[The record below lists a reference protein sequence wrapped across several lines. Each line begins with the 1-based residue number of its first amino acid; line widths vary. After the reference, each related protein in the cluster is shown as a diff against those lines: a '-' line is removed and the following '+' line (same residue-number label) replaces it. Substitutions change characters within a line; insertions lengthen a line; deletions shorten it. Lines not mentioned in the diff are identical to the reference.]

1 MIYWQWYKMWRFIFV
16 LGLAMPLWLAWT
28 NGGVNGDGGDVVE
41 IEIESGRIRGKRSLT
56 LFGEK
61 PYYSFRG
68 IPYAQPPLKDLRFKA
83 PKKVAPWIDPLDAFD
98 FASDC
103 TQINFETDEVFGSED
118 CLYLNVFAPAEAIE
132 QATIG
137 NFSVIVYVM
146 GEAFQSGSARHY
158 GPDFL
163 IEKDVI
169 VVTFNYR
176 LGAIGFMS
184 LNLPDFAG
192 NMGHKDQVLVLKW
205 VDKNIKQFG
214 GGGGDGKTTLLGH
227 DTGAISV
234 SLHMISPASKGL
246 FENAIMLSGSAL
258 NPSIPRVKDHLTILY
273 NLAESLHYPVENNRD
288 LLEFLRQ
295 IDGKL
300 LTKRTFQDFS
310 NTGFGRRMANLIW
323 ATAVEHPHAVDKFI
337 DRTPFDILTNDEYK
351 SNVNALFGCT
361 FEEMYGEFINELR
374 NPALLKPFD
383 EIFEL
388 QLPLRNAKL
397 KFHSKEYK
405 EMSTK
410 VRELYFKGNRVDNDT
425 ITGFQQL
432 MTDVWFLYGIDLNA
446 RIHANRTTG
455 HTFFSTFSVK
465 SDWNLSSRK
474 GRKFA
479 FNFNFSNHFDQLPY
493 LFRLS
498 GQSLL
503 PDSSYQNLAE
513 DSLER
518 KTIDTLTEFYANFAK
533 FSNPL
538 PNSDPVIFQKRNAA
552 DTDQYHYLDITNDG
566 VVMKFDPNR
575 KRIKFWNDIFETY
588 SAHWQTREFNLN
600 SLAVKIPLLLLASLL
615 SGIFCCKGINMCLKK
630 NRKSMAIHH

>member
-1 MIYWQWYKMWRFIFV
+1 MIYQRWYKMWWYAFTFAV
-16 LGLAMPLWLAWT
+16 VMPLWLALI
-28 NGGVNGDGGDVVE
+28 NSVVNGDADVVE
-41 IEIESGRIRGKRSLT
+41 VDIESGRIRGKRSLT
-56 LFGEK
+56 LYNEK

-68 IPYAQPPLKDLRFKA
+68 IPYAHPPTKDLRFKA
-83 PKKVAPWIDPLDAFD
+83 PKKVAHWIDPRDAFD
-98 FASDC
+98 FSNDC
-103 TQINFETDEVFGSED
+103 TQFNFQTNEVFGNED
-118 CLYLNVFAPAEAIE
+118 CLYLNVYAPVEAIE
-132 QATIG
+132 QANDG

-146 GEAFQSGSARHY
+146 GEAFQSGSAQHY
-158 GPDFL
+158 GPDFF

-176 LGAIGFMS
+176 LGPIGFMS
-184 LNLPDFAG
+184 LNLPDYAG
-192 NMGHKDQVLVLKW
+192 NMGHKDQVLALKW
-205 VDKNIKQFG
+205 VDKNIIQFG
-214 GGGGDGKTTLLGH
+214 GGGKTTLLGH
-227 DTGAISV
+227 DSGAISV
-234 SLHMISPASKGL
+234 SLHMISPASVGL

-258 NPSIPRVKDHLTILY
+258 NPSIPRVKDHLTLLY
-273 NLAESLHYPVENNRD
+273 NLAESLHYPVDNNRD

-300 LTKRTFQDFS
+300 LTKRTHQDFS
-310 NTGFGRRMANLIW
+310 NPGFGRRMANLIW

-337 DRTPFDILTNDEYK
+337 DKTPFDILTDDNYK
-351 SNVNALFGCT
+351 TNVNALFGCT
-361 FEEMYGEFINELR
+361 FEEMYGEFIEELK

-455 HTFFSTFSVK
+455 HTYFSTFSVK

-498 GQSLL
+498 GQHLL
-503 PDSSYQNLAE
+503 PESSYENLAE
-513 DSLER
+513 DSFER
-518 KTIDTLTEFYANFAK
+518 KIIDKLTDFYANFAK

-538 PNSDPVIFQKRNAA
+538 PDANPNLFQKRNA
-552 DTDQYHYLDITNDG
+552 TDVDPYHYLDITNHG
-566 VVMKFDPNR
+566 IIAKINPNR
-575 KRIKFWNDIFETY
+575 KRIEFWNDIFEKY
-588 SAHWQTREFNLN
+588 SVHWQTREFNLN

-615 SGIFCCKGINMCLKK
+615 SAIFCCKGISMCLKK
-630 NRKSMAIHH
+630 NRKSMTVHSH